1 MAILQQQQGVGGPK
15 LSPSPLGGHVPKH
28 PDAHLHHLGINAHK
42 QPDVPV
48 HSAMGGS
55 ELHNKAP
62 AAFTG
67 EDVTSKKLI
76 NQTSSTIKRFFFTW
90 MSYFKLDYVIVL
102 FENFISKFP
111 SLCLSQVLRADLI
124 WTLWWVLL
132 LVWRMELGLSLDL
145 SGWWMET
152 VWRPPRRS
160 KHYTTV
166 KYNVHTCTHVLLKV
180 RRSLKSLKMSYIP

>member
-28 PDAHLHHLGINAHK
+28 PDAHLHHLGMNAHK

-67 EDVTSKKLI
+67 EDVTSKKWLLF
-76 NQTSSTIKRFFFTW
+76 NYKEFFTW
-90 MSYFKLDYVIVL
+90 MSCFKLD
-102 FENFISKFP
+102 
-111 SLCLSQVLRADLI
+111 
-124 WTLWWVLL
+124 
-132 LVWRMELGLSLDL
+132 
-145 SGWWMET
+145 
-152 VWRPPRRS
+152 
-160 KHYTTV
+160 
-166 KYNVHTCTHVLLKV
+166 
-180 RRSLKSLKMSYIP
+180 